1 VSQEPDRRIER
12 ERLIRSVARG
22 TGIRDTR
29 ILEAFRS
36 VPRESFVPEEQLR
49 HAYEDRALSIGYGQT
64 ISQPSMI
71 ALMFQALGPE
81 AGERA
86 LEVGAGSGYAA
97 ALLGTLVREVFALEL
112 IPELAEQGRK
122 NLARAGV
129 KNVTLA
135 TGQGEFGLPEFAPF
149 DVILVSAGARSTP
162 RSLVEQLAARGRIA
176 IPVGDESGQRLL
188 LGRRTDA
195 GFVEWER
202 KTPCVFVPLVTA
214 HA

>member
-1 VSQEPDRRIER
+1 MNAPLDRRNER
-12 ERLIRSVARG
+12 ERLTRSVARS
-22 TGIRDTR
+22 TGIRDPR
-29 ILEAFRS
+29 ILSSFRS
-36 VPRESFVPEEQLR
+36 VPREYFVPEEQSA
-49 HAYEDRALSIGYGQT
+49 HAYEDRALPIGQGQT

-71 ALMFQALGPE
+71 ALMFQALVPL
-81 AGERA
+81 AHERA

-112 IPELAEQGRK
+112 IPELAERGRE

-129 KNVTLA
+129 ENVSLR
-135 TGQGEFGLPEFAPF
+135 TGHGEFGLPEFAPF

-162 RSLVEQLAARGRIA
+162 RSLVDQLAPGGRIA

-188 LGRRTDA
+188 LGRRTAA
-195 GFVEWER
+195 GFLEWER

-214 HA
+214 SA